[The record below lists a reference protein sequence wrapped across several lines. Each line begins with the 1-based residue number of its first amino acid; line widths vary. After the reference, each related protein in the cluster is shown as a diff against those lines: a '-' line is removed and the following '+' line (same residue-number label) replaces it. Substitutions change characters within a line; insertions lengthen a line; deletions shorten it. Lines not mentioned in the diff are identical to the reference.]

1 MSGWIRWPVRV
12 AAAIGFLWLIVA
24 FTPLVHWW
32 ATKLAGRWEE
42 PKGEALVVLAGSEM
56 EGDILGAST
65 YWRCVY
71 ALMAYRQG
79 WARRIYVSGGSSGE
93 QRPVAEL
100 MRLFL
105 VGQGVPPQAVEVEH
119 ASLSTRESALNL
131 APTLKRQQAT
141 PVLLTS
147 DFHMY
152 RAWRAFRKAGVTLRP
167 SPIPDARKRAVRWER
182 RWDAFQDLAI
192 ETVKIVYYRARG
204 WI

>member
-1 MSGWIRWPVRV
+1 MRGWFRWPVRG
-12 AAAIGFLWLIVA
+12 AAAIGSLWLVVA

-32 ATKLAGRWEE
+32 ATMLAGRWEE
-42 PKGEALVVLAGSEM
+42 PKGDVLVVLAGSEM
-56 EGDILGAST
+56 EGDILGEST

-71 ALMAYRQG
+71 ALMAFRQG
-79 WARRIYVSGGSSGE
+79 WARRIYVSGGSGSE
-93 QRPVAEL
+93 RPVAEL

-105 VGQGVPPQAVEVEH
+105 VGQGVPPQAVLAEVD
-119 ASLSTRESALNL
+119 SLSTRESTLNL
-131 APTLKRQQAT
+131 VPALKREQGT

-167 SPIPDARKRAVRWER
+167 APIPDARKRAVRWQR
-182 RWDAFQDLAI
+182 RWDAFLDLAT
-192 ETVKIVYYRARG
+192 ETIKIVYYRARG